1 MADVT
6 ALLRSAGFAGD
17 GVELRTVAG
26 RSALRGTTLA
36 QLVEDPGALASAV
49 DAYADLQQEQ
59 FGPTAARHVAA
70 LWLLQDVSWIH
81 AVLSVGLISAHGV
94 SLRCSDDGLA
104 MELPRDMFFG
114 VQLAEDAVMTTVAT
128 NQAERAL
135 AYAEARHHLAALLAP
150 LQEPMHEHLRAGAR
164 AFWACVTDM
173 ATGAI
178 CTGANGDEHRMASTL
193 ASFDDA
199 DTAASCDDA
208 SAQLLSGEQLVSSPA
223 GPIRRRHGCCLLY
236 TIEGMSLC
244 FSCPRIRV
252 AG

>member
-17 GVELRTVAG
+17 GVDLSTAAR

-36 QLVEDPGALASAV
+36 QLVEDPDVLTDAV
-49 DAYADLQQEQ
+49 ELYADLQQQQ
-59 FGPTAARHVAA
+59 FGPTAPRHVSA

-81 AVLSVGLISAHGV
+81 AVLSVGLISTHGI
-94 SLRCSDDGLA
+94 SLRLPSDGLA

-114 VQLAEDAVMTTVAT
+114 VQLAEDAVTTVVAT
-128 NQAERAL
+128 NDAERSA
-135 AYAEARHHLAALLAP
+135 AYADGRRHLAELMAP
-150 LQEPMHEHLRAGAR
+150 LQQPLREHLRAGSR

-178 CTGANGDEHRMASTL
+178 CTGASGSTDRMRTDL
-193 ASFDDA
+193 ARFDTG
-199 DTAASCDDA
+199 TAP
-208 SAQLLSGEQLVSSPA
+208 LLTGERLVPSPA

-244 FSCPRIRV
+244 FSCPRLPSP
-252 AG
+252 A